1 MSLERSYGEY
11 PKPKGL
17 GRSCC
22 SHGFRREA
30 LPRRPHGAPQRL
42 DFALTFETYPQV
54 ALRNT
59 ACPLAALMRSVF
71 RRILANLRSCQSGTN
86 TSWDGSQH
94 Q

>member
-1 MSLERSYGEY
+1 MAFAGRLFRAGRMGCPAVRFRSNI
-11 PKPKGL
+11 
-17 GRSCC
+17 
-22 SHGFRREA
+22 
-30 LPRRPHGAPQRL
+30 
-42 DFALTFETYPQV
+42 ETYPQV

-94 Q
+94 K

>member
-1 MSLERSYGEY
+1 MLFSALSPGGSSA
-11 PKPKGL
+11 PAAW
-17 GRSCC
+17 C
-22 SHGFRREA
+22 S
-30 LPRRPHGAPQRL
+30 PQRL

-86 TSWDGSQH
+86 TSWDDSQR

>member
-30 LPRRPHGAPQRL
+30 LPRRPAWCSPAVR
-42 DFALTFETYPQV
+42 F
-54 ALRNT
+54 
-59 ACPLAALMRSVF
+59 RSKHSKL
-71 RRILANLRSCQSGTN
+71 IHRSRSGTRLAP
-86 TSWDGSQH
+86 
-94 Q
+94 

>member
-1 MSLERSYGEY
+1 MAFA
-11 PKPKGL
+11 
-17 GRSCC
+17 GRL
-22 SHGFRREA
+22 FRTGRMV
-30 LPRRPHGAPQRL
+30 LSQRL

-86 TSWDGSQH
+86 FVGWLAAPVSASGKCANRIPY
-94 Q
+94 